1 MFLFSQI
8 RREWNVPNG
17 YKEILRI
24 GLPLVA
30 GMLSTTLM
38 QFFDRLF
45 LSHYS
50 VDAIAAAAP
59 AAYAY
64 MTVLFFLMGIVSYT
78 SVIVAQYTGSQA
90 PHRVGPA
97 VWQGIWCAVIG
108 GAALANLVWVAE
120 PLFAFAGHEKQVQ
133 ELEVLYFSILSCAGV
148 MPLLNSALSCFFTGR
163 GETRPV
169 LVANVVAT
177 TMKIPLDLMLIFGFG
192 PIPSLGIA
200 GAGIA
205 TIIATSAS
213 VIMLAWLAFKRAHE
227 ERYFIRSKWRLQ
239 WDMFKRLLR
248 FGIPSG
254 FNMMLDLF
262 VSFFFIMKVGVL
274 GKVPLAASNI
284 AMALNSPVFMPMLGL
299 NLAVAILVGQSMG
312 AGKHDEVVQV
322 TRRCLIL
329 AFMYMTPMACFLAL
343 FAGPLVELFAP
354 SGVSAADFVPVKEV
368 GIYLIYY
375 VAIYSLVDA
384 ASIIYFGALKGGGD
398 TRGIMYIMLFSL
410 TFIFFIPLKIVE
422 LLEKQTIH
430 TFWIVMTTYIIFLAL
445 ASTLRFRQGK
455 WRSIRVVETA
465 KEANIK
471 DDEGA
476 VHDI

>member
-1 MFLFSQI
+1 MFLFSGI
-8 RREWNVPNG
+8 RKEWNVPNG
-17 YKEILRI
+17 YREILRI
-24 GLPLVA
+24 GFPLIV

-50 VDAIAAAAP
+50 VASIAAAAP

-64 MTVLFFLMGIVSYT
+64 MTPLFFLMGIVSYT

-97 VWQGIWCAVIG
+97 VWQGVWCAVFG
-108 GAALANLVWVAE
+108 GLLLANLLWIAK
-120 PLFAFAGHEKQVQ
+120 PLFAFADHAPEVQ
-133 ELEVLYFSILSCAGV
+133 RLEVLYFSILSCSGV
-148 MPLLNSALSCFFTGR
+148 LPLLNSALSCFFTGR

-169 LVANVVAT
+169 LIANITAT
-177 TMKIPLDLMLIFGFG
+177 VMKIPLDLLLIFGFG
-192 PIPSLGIA
+192 PIPDLGIA

-213 VIMLAWLAFKRAHE
+213 VLMLASLAFKRENEA
-227 ERYFIRSKWRLQ
+227 RYFIWSQWRFQ

-248 FGIPSG
+248 FGLPSG

-262 VSFFFIMKVGVL
+262 VSFVFIMKVGVL

-312 AGKHDEVVQV
+312 AGKHEQVPQV
-322 TRRCLIL
+322 TRRCLTM
-329 AFMYMTPMACFLAL
+329 AFMYMAPMACFLAI
-343 FAGPLVELFAP
+343 FAGPLIGLFAP
-354 SGVSAADFVPVKEV
+354 SGISAEEFIPVKEV
-368 GIYLIYY
+368 GTYLIYY
-375 VAIYSLVDA
+375 VAVYSLVDA

-398 TRGIMYIMLFSL
+398 TRGIMYIMLFAL
-410 TFIFFIPLKIVE
+410 TFVFFTPLKVIE
-422 LLEKQTIH
+422 LLDKQTIH
-430 TFWIVMTTYIIFLAL
+430 TFWIVMTVYIMFLAM
-445 ASTLRFRQGK
+445 ASTLRFKQGK

-465 KEANIK
+465 KGVV
-471 DDEGA
+471 DD
-476 VHDI
+476 I